1 MEWRHERV
9 GRRSGRDFDGGP
21 AAGPSRRPAD
31 AADLDGL
38 VGDLGALVH
47 GTMTAAQDLRRVTA
61 RVRAAVSDLAD
72 AVGEAWDV
80 SRAHG
85 GGAARATGRALESR
99 PYVAIGM
106 AAAIAVVAGFAL
118 RRWSSPPAQAHAP
131 EDGWDHFV

>member
-1 MEWRHERV
+1 MAWRQERA
-9 GRRSGRDFDGGP
+9 GGSSAREFDDGVR
-21 AAGPSRRPAD
+21 AAPPRRPAD
-31 AADLDGL
+31 VDLDGL

-47 GTMTAAQDLRRVTA
+47 GTMTAAQDLRRVTG
-61 RVRAAVSDLAD
+61 RVRAAVADLAD

-99 PYVAIGM
+99 PYVAIGL
-106 AAAIAVVAGFAL
+106 AAAIAVVAGFAV
-118 RRWSSPPAQAHAP
+118 RRWSTRPAPPHAP